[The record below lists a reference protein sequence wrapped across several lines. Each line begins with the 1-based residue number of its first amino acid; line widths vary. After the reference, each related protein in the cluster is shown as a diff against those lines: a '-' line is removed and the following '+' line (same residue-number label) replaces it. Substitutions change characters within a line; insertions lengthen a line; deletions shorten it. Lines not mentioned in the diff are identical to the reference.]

1 MTGDRCRSGICR
13 RLRGMLTA
21 HLGPGTGNGFWSSRD
36 NPVLL
41 LRSGSHPPGMP
52 RVGSFH
58 APIRPIRF
66 APRSLSAALRS
77 HRHSVGW
84 HRSPRLMIAVTSRA
98 PSTAQRSSACHP
110 TGWPTSN
117 RNGRDQVGISG
128 RLPSEYEDPFPV
140 QREAIPAGPSMDTE
154 KTKGD
159 LRPPAITS
167 FSPARSRIS
176 SVQK

>member
-1 MTGDRCRSGICR
+1 MGDCCRSGICR

-21 HLGPGTGNGFWSSRD
+21 HLRPGTGNGLWSSRY

-52 RVGSFH
+52 RVGWFH

-66 APRSLSAALRS
+66 APRSLSAASRS
-77 HRHSVGW
+77 HRHSFGW
-84 HRSPRLMIAVTSRA
+84 HRSPPLMIAVTSRA
-98 PSTAQRSSACHP
+98 QSTAQRLRLATP
-110 TGWPTSN
+110 AGWPTSN
-117 RNGRDQVGISG
+117 RNGRDQIGISG
-128 RLPSEYEDPFPV
+128 RLPSEYEDAFLV
-140 QREAIPAGPSMDTE
+140 QREGNTGGPGMDTE

-159 LRPPAITS
+159 PTPPAITS
-167 FSPARSRIS
+167 FSPARSRTS